1 MNLVQKNCVDKL
13 PLQSI
18 TMADNNGTISVSV
31 VAFGPLKDEI
41 TSKQIIVLEKNSTIE
56 QLINSLN
63 IEKWLNRGL
72 TVALNGERCGLSSI
86 LEDGDDLALLPPVS
100 GG

>member
-1 MNLVQKNCVDKL
+1 
-13 PLQSI
+13 
-18 TMADNNGTISVSV
+18 MADKSDTISVSV

-41 TSKQIIVLEKNSTIE
+41 ASKQIIVLEKNSTIE
-56 QLINSLN
+56 QLIKSLN